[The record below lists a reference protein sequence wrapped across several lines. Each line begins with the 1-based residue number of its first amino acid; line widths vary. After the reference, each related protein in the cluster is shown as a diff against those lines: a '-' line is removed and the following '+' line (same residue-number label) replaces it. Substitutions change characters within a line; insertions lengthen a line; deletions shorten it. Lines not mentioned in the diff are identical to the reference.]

1 MCRYYGCES
10 NLMVSV
16 CITLCRWTA
25 TARLSMPLNDRGI
38 SDYPNAK
45 SLFNRCIK
53 DLNVNNAVWYT
64 CQPLAKRTYSGF
76 MTDLC
81 KQAKCSKI
89 YTAHWHCLRA
99 TAIQAMNDAGH
110 ELRHIMFMTG
120 HKNEASIRS
129 YNRHCSVQQQ
139 KSLSATLSRV
149 ATGEVV
155 ASSAMTPVQQDIA
168 PQNCMSQNHPFGS
181 EIGFQ
186 RNETQSNM
194 SNILTN
200 AGILNNSMFSSSVFT
215 INLPTEAQKWR
226 LSSWSGLKTI
236 RPYENPALN
245 KCGPSCFGLSWYGL
259 G

>member
-1 MCRYYGCES
+1 MCEEAPADKFLYG
-10 NLMVSV
+10 NAVDQKV
-16 CITLCRWTA
+16 C
-25 TARLSMPLNDRGI
+25 PLASLKMFINKTD
-38 SDYPNAK
+38 PNAK
-45 SLFNRCIK
+45 SLLNRCIK
-53 DLNVNNAVWYT
+53 DLNVKDAVWYT

-89 YTAHWHCLRA
+89 YTAHCLRA

-168 PQNCMSQNHPFGS
+168 PQNSQ
-181 EIGFQ
+181 
-186 RNETQSNM
+186 TQK
-194 SNILTN
+194 L
-200 AGILNNSMFSSSVFT
+200 
-215 INLPTEAQKWR
+215 
-226 LSSWSGLKTI
+226 
-236 RPYENPALN
+236 
-245 KCGPSCFGLSWYGL
+245 C
-259 G
+259 

>member
-1 MCRYYGCES
+1 M
-10 NLMVSV
+10 
-16 CITLCRWTA
+16 
-25 TARLSMPLNDRGI
+25 
-38 SDYPNAK
+38 
-45 SLFNRCIK
+45 K
-53 DLNVNNAVWYT
+53 DAVWYT

-89 YTAHWHCLRA
+89 YTAHCLRA

-168 PQNCMSQNHPFGS
+168 PQNSQ
-181 EIGFQ
+181 
-186 RNETQSNM
+186 TQK
-194 SNILTN
+194 L
-200 AGILNNSMFSSSVFT
+200 
-215 INLPTEAQKWR
+215 
-226 LSSWSGLKTI
+226 
-236 RPYENPALN
+236 
-245 KCGPSCFGLSWYGL
+245 C
-259 G
+259 